1 LGVANLKIRIDME
14 QKLKIFFSIVLIMIL
29 ISGCQNSN
37 SDDMSDKN
45 RQKILFLHHSTG
57 KTIWQGGN
65 NFVTKVKGKLGMKG
79 GVEQWFARYNKKN
92 QVNYDISDLEFPK
105 KQPYGWK
112 NYPFDYY
119 NIWVENG
126 DKEYFME
133 EPTLKTLTP
142 EYDLIIFKH
151 CFPASRIVFDGGI
164 SVDEESKRVENYK
177 LQYAA
182 LKQEMLKYPD
192 TKFLLWT
199 PPALTRDN
207 TNPEAA
213 EAATLFSNWVKE
225 EWDQPG
231 DNIFLWDFRQLE
243 TEGDK
248 FLLSQN
254 AVGPKDSHPSHA
266 FAKKVSPLFSQR
278 IVDVL
283 ENRGDQGSLTGK

>member
-1 LGVANLKIRIDME
+1 MKD
-14 QKLKIFFSIVLIMIL
+14 
-29 ISGCQNSN
+29 NS
-37 SDDMSDKN
+37 
-45 RQKILFLHHSTG
+45 RQKVLFLHHSTG
-57 KTIWQGGN
+57 KNIWQGGN
-65 NFVTKVKGKLGMKG
+65 NFVTKVKGKLGMKSA
-79 GVEQWFARYNKKN
+79 VEKWFARYNKENK
-92 QVNYDISDLEFPK
+92 VYYHISEMEFPK

-119 NIWVENG
+119 NIWVKNR

-133 EPTLKTLTP
+133 EPTLKTLAP

-151 CFPASRIVFDGGI
+151 CFPASRIVFDGEI
-164 SVDEESKRVENYK
+164 SVEEESKRVENYK

-182 LKQEMLKYPD
+182 LKDEMLKYPD

-199 PPALTRDN
+199 PPALTREN

-213 EAATLFSNWVKE
+213 EAATSFSNWVKE

-243 TEGDK
+243 TEGGN
-248 FLLSQN
+248 FLLPEN
-254 AVGPKDSHPSHA
+254 AAGPKDSHPSHS
-266 FAKKVSPLFSQR
+266 FAKSVSPFFSQR

-283 ENRGDQGSLTGK
+283 ENRADESSLTGQ